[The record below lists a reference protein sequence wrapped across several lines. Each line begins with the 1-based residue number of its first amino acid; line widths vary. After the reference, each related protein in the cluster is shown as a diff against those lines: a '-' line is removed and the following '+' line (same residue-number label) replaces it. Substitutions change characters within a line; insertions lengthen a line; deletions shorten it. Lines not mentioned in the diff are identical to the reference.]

1 MIDDTT
7 DDTTD
12 GLAEDRGADAA
23 GLESSSAPAPLT
35 RRALREQEREQERAR
50 AASRRRPDRKRL
62 RHDATAGVVLG
73 IESVPDGLA
82 SGLLAGVNPLA
93 GLYAYLF
100 GMVGAAFV
108 TSSTFM
114 VVQAT
119 GAMSLVVADAGLG
132 SRPDP
137 ERALFTLA
145 VLTGVVMIAAGLLR
159 GGTLLRFVPTAVM
172 TGFVT
177 AVGVNIVLGQLGSLT
192 GAELEGANR
201 VVKTIDL
208 LLHPGR
214 IDVATLVVGLVTMA
228 GIVLLQR
235 TRLGAMGLVVAV
247 VVGSALAAWFRWAF
261 GAQLQIVSDI
271 ADVPHA
277 LPVPAL
283 PSLSD
288 VPYLI
293 IPALSLAF
301 IGLVQGAAVS
311 AGVPNPDGRASD
323 PSRDFIGQGI
333 GNVVAGLFRGMPVGG
348 SMSGSALV
356 SASGARSRLALVCA
370 GAVMAVVVL
379 LFADVVGLV
388 AMPALAALLMI
399 VGAGAIK
406 PDRVRSV
413 VKTGQ
418 LPTVVLAVTFVLTLV
433 VPVQYAVLLGVA
445 LAIVLH
451 VVEQSNR
458 VRVTRL
464 LIEDD
469 GRMREVEP
477 PPTVPPHEVV
487 ILQPYGSLFF
497 ASAPTLRDRLPVS
510 DDESRGSVVILR
522 MRGVDEIGLSLI
534 GVLREYAA
542 TLAAHDCSL
551 VLTIG
556 NDRVLGQLR
565 HEGLVAALGEGSVY
579 MGTEWRGE
587 TVRRAYREA
596 LERVDTRGNRPPP
609 APMDLG

>member
-1 MIDDTT
+1 MTEIP
-7 DDTTD
+7 
-12 GLAEDRGADAA
+12 AEDPRDANGADGTQSAAAA
-23 GLESSSAPAPLT
+23 GGAATPPT
-35 RRALREQEREQERAR
+35 RRARREQERELERAR
-50 AASRRRPDRKRL
+50 AATRRRPDRKRL
-62 RHDATAGVVLG
+62 RRDATAGLVLG
-73 IESVPDGLA
+73 VESVPDGLA

-93 GLYAYLF
+93 GLYGYLF

-114 VVQAT
+114 AVQAT

-145 VLTGVVMIAAGLLR
+145 VMTGILMIVAGLLR
-159 GGTLLRFVPTAVM
+159 GGTLLRFVPTSVM

-177 AVGVNIVLGQLGSLT
+177 AVGVNIVLGQLGSFT
-192 GAELEGANR
+192 GADLEGANR
-201 VVKTIDL
+201 VMKTIDL

-214 IDVATLVVGLVTMA
+214 IDIASLVVGLVTMA
-228 GIVLLQR
+228 GIILLQR

-247 VVGSALAAWFRWAF
+247 VLGSALTGWFNWAF
-261 GAQLQIVSDI
+261 GAQVQIVSDI
-271 ADVPHA
+271 ATVPRS
-277 LPVPAL
+277 LPLPTM

-288 VPYLI
+288 VPYLLV
-293 IPALSLAF
+293 PAASLAF

-311 AGVPNPDGRASD
+311 AGIPNPDGRASD
-323 PSRDFIGQGI
+323 ASRDFVGQGV

-348 SMSGSALV
+348 SMSASALV
-356 SASGARSRLALVCA
+356 AASGARSRLSLVFA
-370 GAVMAVVVL
+370 GGVMAVVIL
-379 LFADVVGLV
+379 ALADVVGLV
-388 AMPALAALLMI
+388 AMPSLAALLII

-406 PDRVRSV
+406 PSRVRSV

-418 LPTVVLAVTFVLTLV
+418 LQTVVLAVTFVLTLI
-433 VPVQYAVLLGVA
+433 VPVQYAVLVGVA

-477 PPTVPPHEVV
+477 PRSVPAHEVV
-487 ILQPYGSLFF
+487 VLQPYGSLFF
-497 ASAPTLRDRLPVS
+497 ASAPTLRDRLPVA
-510 DDESRGSVVILR
+510 DDDSRGSVVILR
-522 MRGVDEIGLSLI
+522 MRGVDEVGLTLI
-534 GVLREYAA
+534 GVLREYAE

-551 VLTIG
+551 VLTLG
-556 NDRVLGQLR
+556 NDRVLGQLQ
-565 HEGLVAALGEGSVY
+565 HEGLVAALGEQNVL

-596 LERVDTRGNRPPP
+596 LERVDTPGNRPPA
-609 APMDLG
+609 APLDLG

>member
-1 MIDDTT
+1 MT
-7 DDTTD
+7 DDP
-12 GLAEDRGADAA
+12 ARAQSRG
-23 GLESSSAPAPLT
+23 GTPPLT
-35 RRALREQEREQERAR
+35 RRARREKEREEERAR
-50 AASRRRPDRKRL
+50 AAARRRPDRTRL

-114 VVQAT
+114 AVQAT

-132 SRPDP
+132 SLPDP

-145 VLTGVVMIAAGLLR
+145 VLTGIVMIAAGLLR
-159 GGTLLRFVPTAVM
+159 GGALLRFVPTAVM

-177 AVGVNIVLGQLGSLT
+177 AVGVNIVLGQLGSFT
-192 GAELEGANR
+192 GAELEGSGR
-201 VVKTIDL
+201 VAKTLDL
-208 LLHPGR
+208 LLHPGQ
-214 IDVATLVVGLVTMA
+214 IDLASLLVGLVTMA

-247 VVGSALAAWFRWAF
+247 VAGSALAAWFRWAF
-261 GAQLQIVSDI
+261 GADVQIVSDI

-277 LPVPAL
+277 LPLPVL

-288 VPYLI
+288 VPGLL

-301 IGLVQGAAVS
+301 VGLVQGAAVS
-311 AGVPNPDGRASD
+311 AGIPNPDGRVSD
-323 PSRDFIGQGI
+323 PSRDFVGQGV
-333 GNVVAGLFRGMPVGG
+333 GNVVAGIFRGMPVGG
-348 SMSGSALV
+348 SMSASALV
-356 SASGARSRLALVCA
+356 TASGARSRLALVFA
-370 GAVMAVVVL
+370 GGVMAVVVL
-379 LFADVVGLV
+379 AFAEVVGLV
-388 AMPALAALLMI
+388 AMPALAALLI
-399 VGAGAIK
+399 VVGVGAVK

-413 VKTGQ
+413 VKTGRLQ
-418 LPTVVLAVTFVLTLV
+418 TVVLAVTFVLTLL

-477 PPTVPPHEVV
+477 PATVPPHEVV
-487 ILQPYGSLFF
+487 VLQPYGSLFF
-497 ASAPTLRDRLPVS
+497 ASAPTLRDRLPVAA
-510 DDESRGSVVILR
+510 DDSRGSVVILR

-534 GVLREYAA
+534 AVLREYAA
-542 TLAAHDCSL
+542 TLVAHDCSL
-551 VLTIG
+551 VLTLG

-565 HEGLVAALGEGSVY
+565 HEGLVEALGEGAVY

-596 LERVDTRGNRPPP
+596 RERVDTLDNRPPTEP
-609 APMDLG
+609 LDLG

>member
-1 MIDDTT
+1 MTADPDPAAV
-7 DDTTD
+7 DPASSD
-12 GLAEDRGADAA
+12 GAGA
-23 GLESSSAPAPLT
+23 PPLT
-35 RRALREQEREQERAR
+35 RRARREQERAR
-50 AASRRRPDRKRL
+50 TSSRRWPDRKRL
-62 RHDATAGVVLG
+62 RQDATAGVVLG

-114 VVQAT
+114 AVQAT

-132 SRPDP
+132 SAPDP

-145 VLTGVVMIAAGLLR
+145 VLTGVFMVAAGLLR
-159 GGTLLRFVPTAVM
+159 GGALLRFVPTAVM

-177 AVGVNIVLGQLGSLT
+177 AVGLNIVLGQLGSLT
-192 GAELEGANR
+192 GSDPEGANR
-201 VVKTIDL
+201 VFKTVDL

-214 IDVATLVVGLVTMA
+214 IDLASLLVGLVTMA

-247 VVGSALAAWFRWAF
+247 VIGSALAAWLRWAF
-261 GAQLQIVSDI
+261 GADVQIVSDI
-271 ADVPHA
+271 ADVPNA
-277 LPVPAL
+277 LPMPVL
-283 PSLSD
+283 PSIAD
-288 VPYLI
+288 VPSLL

-311 AGVPNPDGRASD
+311 AGIPNPDGRASD
-323 PSRDFIGQGI
+323 PSRDFIGQGV
-333 GNVVAGLFRGMPVGG
+333 GNIVAGVFRGMPVGG
-348 SMSGSALV
+348 SMSASALV
-356 SASGARSRLALVCA
+356 AASGARSRLALVFA

-379 LFADVVGLV
+379 VFADVVGLV

-399 VGAGAIK
+399 VGATAIK
-406 PDRVRSV
+406 PARVRSV
-413 VKTGQ
+413 IKTGQ
-418 LPTVVLAVTFVLTLV
+418 LQTVVLAVTFVLTLV

-451 VVEQSNR
+451 VVEQSNM

-469 GRMREVEP
+469 GRMREVEAP
-477 PPTVPPHEVV
+477 LTVPAHEVV
-487 ILQPYGSLFF
+487 VLQPYGSLFF
-497 ASAPTLRDRLPVS
+497 ASAPTLRDRLPVA
-510 DDESRGSVVILR
+510 DAGSRGSVVILR
-522 MRGVDEIGLSLI
+522 LRGVDEIGLSLI
-534 GVLREYAA
+534 GVLKVYAA
-542 TLAAHDCSL
+542 TLAEHDCSL
-551 VLTIG
+551 VLTLG
-556 NDRVLGQLR
+556 NDRVLGQLQ
-565 HEGLVAALGEGSVY
+565 HEGLVAALGEGNVL

-596 LERVDTRGNRPPP
+596 RGRLDTPGNG
-609 APMDLG
+609 APTGPLDLG